1 MSEEEDPPVDA
12 ARDTGCA
19 LHTERLLC
27 ALLLACAVLGA
38 VVAGFLGY
46 HLRLVWRGRTTNEHY
61 KWRRRARGG
70 AAPAANVYDLG
81 ALRNAHEVLF
91 PRSRRRDAL
100 ARYQAKREKG
110 D

>member
-1 MSEEEDPPVDA
+1 MSTGGADASPPA
-12 ARDTGCA
+12 P
-19 LHTERLLC
+19 
-27 ALLLACAVLGA
+27 
-38 VVAGFLGY
+38 
-46 HLRLVWRGRTTNEHY
+46 
-61 KWRRRARGG
+61 RGG

-100 ARYQAKREKG
+100 ARYRAKREKG